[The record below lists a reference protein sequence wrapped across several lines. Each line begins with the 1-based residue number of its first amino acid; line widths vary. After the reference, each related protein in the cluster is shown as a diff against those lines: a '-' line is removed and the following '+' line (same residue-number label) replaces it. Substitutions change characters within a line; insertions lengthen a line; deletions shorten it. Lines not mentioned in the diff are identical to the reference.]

1 MRNEVFF
8 MDHLQNLHTHTTYC
22 DGKDTP
28 EEMVL
33 AAIEQGFDS
42 IGFSE
47 HGASGSPMAPDEAK
61 LAEYRREVRE
71 LAKKYEGR
79 IDIFCGLEFDTDG
92 KAPLDGYD
100 YVIGS
105 MHYVYKDGVRLP
117 ADGSVEKVRNAINDL
132 YGGRGLDFALDYF
145 EKLASLPDYGR
156 FDIVGH
162 FDLVSKNCERADFFD
177 VNDPRYIQAGLAA
190 IDAIA
195 GKIPFFEVNTGA
207 ISRGYRTTPYP
218 APAFLRALRERG
230 FGAIIS
236 SDCHDARNLRCGF
249 DDAAALLR
257 ANGFTERYI
266 LTKGGFEVIPL

>member
-1 MRNEVFF
+1 MNY
-8 MDHLQNLHTHTTYC
+8 LQNLHTHTTYC

-47 HGASGSPMAPDEAK
+47 HGASGSPMAPGEAK
-61 LAEYRREVRE
+61 LAEYRREVRA

-92 KAPLDGYD
+92 KAPLDEYD

-117 ADGSVEKVRNAINDL
+117 ADGSVEQVRNAINGH

-177 VNDPRYIQAGLAA
+177 VEAPRYIQAGLAA

-249 DDAAALLR
+249 DDAAELLR
-257 ANGFTERYI
+257 AHGFTERYI
-266 LTKGGFEVIPL
+266 LTKGGFEAVSL